1 MKLQKKT
8 LYSLIVLGGAVLSS
22 VGLIALRPE
31 PKPRALEA
39 TLPVVEVVIAQPH
52 AQRPLV
58 RAQGTLEPRDEI
70 ELVAEVSGRVVW
82 VSPAFDGAGEFA
94 AGQTLARIAGDD
106 YEIAAQRAR
115 AAVQRA
121 ESELSL
127 ARAAE
132 LRSQALFDAGAAS
145 PAAHEQTT
153 GTVQVREANISDAR
167 AALAQAELALART
180 SVRAPFEGRVRER
193 RVALGQY
200 LAAGTP
206 IARVYRGGDTEVKLA
221 LRAEDAAFIELPKRA
236 RDPGPRV
243 TLRATIGGV
252 PRELAARLIG
262 ASGGLDPRTRML
274 SVIARVEAPAAERAD
289 LAMGA
294 FVEAEIEGREAPN
307 LVRLPRAAL
316 MDDSA
321 ALAAGSAA
329 RPNERLALATGT
341 AARPNERLAL
351 ATGTAARPNERFVV
365 VVDAQDQLAL
375 RAVELHRVDDDFA
388 WVSGG
393 LAAGERICA
402 RAPAALAPGTQV
414 LAETAAA
421 PAEASAGVA
430 AAEVPEPPRIPSPRP

>member
-341 AARPNERLAL
+341 AARPNER
-351 ATGTAARPNERFVV
+351 FVV